1 MTIVRPTATLANVA
15 TSTTS
20 ATIFAANTGNVRGRV
35 VWNDSAAI
43 LYLAFATTAA
53 SATNATVALAAGA
66 TYTFEGAPYNGQVT
80 GVLAS
85 GTGTAR
91 TTEY

>member
-1 MTIVRPTATLANVA
+1 MTVAKPVATLANPA

-20 ATIFAANTGNVRGRV
+20 ATIFAANTAGVRGRI

-53 SATNATVALAAGA
+53 SATAATVAVAAGA
-66 TYTFEGAPYNGQVT
+66 TYTFSDTPYNGQVT

-85 GTGTAR
+85 GTGAAR

>member
-1 MTIVRPTATLANVA
+1 MAVANQAATLNNVA
-15 TSTTS
+15 TSTTAAPVFPASGS
-20 ATIFAANTGNVRGRV
+20 ARVRT
-35 VWNDSAAI
+35 VWNDSAAV
-43 LYLAFATTAA
+43 LYLAFAGTA
-53 SATNATVALAAGA
+53 SATNCTVAVAAGGYYEFPQMVFA
-66 TYTFEGAPYNGQVT
+66 GAVS

>member
-1 MTIVRPTATLANVA
+1 MTIVRPTAVLANPA

-20 ATIFAANTGNVRGRV
+20 ATIFAANTAGVRGRV

-43 LYLAFATTAA
+43 LYLAFATSAA
-53 SATNATVALAAGA
+53 SATNASAAVAAGA
-66 TYTFEGAPYNGQVT
+66 TYTFSDTPYNGQVT

-85 GTGTAR
+85 GTGVAR

>member
-1 MTIVRPTATLANVA
+1 MFTSNTAA
-15 TSTTS
+15 
-20 ATIFAANTGNVRGRV
+20 RGRV

-43 LYLAFATTAA
+43 LYLSYTSTAA
-53 SATNATVALAAGA
+53 SATAATTPVAAGA
-66 TYTFEGAPYNGQVT
+66 VWTFDSGLYTGTVT

-91 TTEY
+91 VTEY

>member
-1 MTIVRPTATLANVA
+1 MTIVRPSGVLTNTA

-20 ATIFAANTGNVRGRV
+20 ATIFAANAGNVRGRI

-43 LYLAFATTAA
+43 LYLAFASTAA
-53 SATNATVALAAGA
+53 SATNATIAVAAGA
-66 TYTFEGAPYNGQVT
+66 TYVFDQPVYNGQVT

>member
-1 MTIVRPTATLANVA
+1 MTIVRPASTPANVA

-20 ATIFAANTGNVRGRV
+20 ATIFAANTGNVRGRI

-43 LYLAFATTAA
+43 LYIVFASTAA
-53 SATNATVALAAGA
+53 SATNVSVPIAAGA
-66 TYTFEGAPYNGQVT
+66 TYVFDQPVYNGQVT

>member
-1 MTIVRPTATLANVA
+1 MTIVRPAGTLANVA

-20 ATIFAANTGNVRGRV
+20 ATIFAANTGNVRGRI

-43 LYLAFATTAA
+43 LYLAFATSAA
-53 SATNATVALAAGA
+53 SATNASVSVAAGA
-66 TYTFEGAPYNGQVT
+66 TYTFSDTPYNGQVT